1 MWRSLF
7 LALGIMV
14 AVVGAECLVID
25 SAALH
30 AASTETPSGSFLMPQ
45 PVVSSTRHFTP
56 SEWFP
61 WSMMGAGTLT
71 ILYALTLRRS
81 APQEG

>member
-7 LALGIMV
+7 LALGIMLT
-14 AVVGAECLVID
+14 VVGAECLVID

-30 AASTETPSGSFLMPQ
+30 AASEKPSGSFLAAAPTG
-45 PVVSSTRHFTP
+45 PSTRNFTP

-61 WSMMGAGTLT
+61 WSIMGAGTLT

-81 APQEG
+81 APAEG